1 MRSRIWGLV
10 VASNLLAAASAAD
23 AVEFGLFGTREFRAA
38 SLAAL
43 PQWRGVLERVE
54 AERPRWRECAL
65 DPARCPGR
73 GAAAWRALL
82 KSLDGAPLIEQ
93 LHAVN
98 RFANQYRY
106 KPDEQ
111 NWGKSDHWATPLE
124 FLARSGD
131 CEDYAIFKYLS
142 LRELGVPADRLRLV
156 VLKDTL
162 RDLAHAVLA
171 VRDDDGQIWILDNVT
186 NAVLRHD
193 RLGHYV
199 PYYSVNEEARWAHL
213 GTDSTFTARIDP
225 RLLLGGGRT
234 GTGAP

>member
-10 VASNLLAAASAAD
+10 VASNLLAAASTAD
-23 AVEFGLFGTREFRAA
+23 AVEAGLFGTREFRAS

-54 AERPRWRECAL
+54 QERERWRACAL
-65 DPARCPGR
+65 DPAACPGR
-73 GAAAWRALL
+73 AAAAWRALL
-82 KSLDGAPLIEQ
+82 KSLEGAPLAEQ
-93 LHAVN
+93 LRAVN
-98 RFANQYRY
+98 RFANQQRYR
-106 KPDEQ
+106 PDQE
-111 NWGKSDHWATPLE
+111 NWGRSDYWTTPLE

-142 LRELGVPADRLRLV
+142 LRELGIPAERLRLV
-156 VLKDTL
+156 VLKDTI

-171 VRDDDGQIWILDNVT
+171 VWDEDQIWILDNVT

-199 PYYSVNEEARWAHL
+199 PYYSVNESARWAHVGK
-213 GTDSTFTARIDP
+213 GTTLTARIDP
-225 RLLLGGGRT
+225 RLLLGGSA
-234 GTGAP
+234 GAR

>member
-10 VASNLLAAASAAD
+10 VASNLLAAASTAE
-23 AVEFGLFGTREFRAA
+23 AVEAGLFGTREFRAA

-54 AERPRWRECAL
+54 AERPRWRACAL
-65 DPARCPGR
+65 DPKACPGR

-82 KSLDGAPLIEQ
+82 RGLEGAPLQEQ
-93 LHAVN
+93 LRAIN
-98 RFANQYRY
+98 RFANQFRYRT
-106 KPDEQ
+106 DDQ
-111 NWGKSDHWATPLE
+111 NWGRSDFWSTPFE

-156 VLKDTL
+156 VLKDTI
-162 RDLAHAVLA
+162 RALAHAVLA
-171 VRDDDGQIWILDNVT
+171 VWDDDQIWILDNVT
-186 NAVLRHD
+186 NAILRHD

-199 PYYSVNEEARWAHL
+199 PYYSVNEEARWAHVGSNATL
-213 GTDSTFTARIDP
+213 TARIDP
-225 RLLLGGGRT
+225 RLLLGGRP
-234 GTGAP
+234 GAP

>member
-1 MRSRIWGLV
+1 MRNRIWGLV

-23 AVEFGLFGTREFRAA
+23 AGELGLFGTREFRAS

-54 AERPRWRECAL
+54 AERQRWRECAL
-65 DPARCPGR
+65 DPERCPGR
-73 GAAAWRALL
+73 GMAAWRALL
-82 KSLDGAPLIEQ
+82 KSLEGAPLIEQ
-93 LHAVN
+93 LYAIN

-106 KPDEQ
+106 KPDDR
-111 NWGKSDHWATPLE
+111 NWGRSDYWATPLE

-142 LRELGVPADRLRLV
+142 LRELGVPASRLRLV

-171 VRDDDGQIWILDNVT
+171 VWDDDQIWILDNVT

-199 PYYSVNEEARWAHL
+199 PYYSVNEEARWAHVS
-213 GTDSTFTARIDP
+213 GGATITARIDP
-225 RLLLGGGRT
+225 QLLLGGGTRT
-234 GTGAP
+234 P

>member
-1 MRSRIWGLV
+1 MRNRIWGLV
-10 VASNLLAAASAAD
+10 VASNLLAAASTAAT
-23 AVEFGLFGTREFRAA
+23 VEAGLFGTREFRAA

-54 AERPRWRECAL
+54 AERGRWRACAL
-65 DPARCPGR
+65 DPKACPGR
-73 GAAAWRALL
+73 GVVAWRALL
-82 KSLDGAPLIEQ
+82 EGLEGAPLMEQ
-93 LHAVN
+93 LRAIN
-98 RFANQYRY
+98 RFANQYAYRA
-106 KPDEQ
+106 DQQ
-111 NWGKSDHWATPLE
+111 NWGRSDYWSTPLE

-156 VLKDTL
+156 VLKDTI

-171 VRDDDGQIWILDNVT
+171 VWDEDQIYVLDNVT

-199 PYYSVNEEARWAHL
+199 PYYSVNENARWAHVGSSATL
-213 GTDSTFTARIDP
+213 TARIDP
-225 RLLLGGGRT
+225 RLLLGGR
-234 GTGAP
+234 TGAP

>member
-1 MRSRIWGLV
+1 MRNKIWGLV

-23 AVEFGLFGTREFRAA
+23 AADFGLFGTREFRSS

-54 AERPRWRECAL
+54 AERPRWRACAL
-65 DPARCPGR
+65 DPKRCPNR
-73 GAAAWRALL
+73 AAAAWRALL
-82 KSLDGAPLIEQ
+82 ASLDGAPLIDQ

-98 RFANQYRY
+98 RFANQFRY
-106 KPDEQ
+106 KADEQ
-111 NWGKSDHWATPLE
+111 NWGKSDHWATPFE

-131 CEDYAIFKYLS
+131 CEDYAIVKYLS
-142 LRELGVPADRLRLV
+142 LRELGVPAERMRVV

-171 VRDDDGQIWILDNVT
+171 VRDEEGRIWILDNVT

-213 GTDSTFTARIDP
+213 GQGTVLSARIDP
-225 RLLLGGGRT
+225 RLLLGGG
-234 GTGAP
+234 GKSSP

>member
-1 MRSRIWGLV
+1 MVRSRIWSLV

-23 AVEFGLFGTREFRAA
+23 AGEAALFGTREFRAA

-54 AERPRWRECAL
+54 AERARWRQCA
-65 DPARCPGR
+65 DEPARCPNR
-73 GAAAWRALL
+73 ATAAWRALL
-82 KSLDGAPLIEQ
+82 KSLEGAPFPEQ
-93 LHAVN
+93 LQGVN
-98 RFANQYRY
+98 RFANQFRY
-106 KPDEQ
+106 KPDDQ
-111 NWGKSDHWATPLE
+111 NWGRSDHWSTPLE

-131 CEDYAIFKYLS
+131 CEDYAIIKYVS
-142 LRELGVPADRLRLV
+142 LRELGVPASRLRLV

-171 VRDDDGQIWILDNVT
+171 VWHDDQIYILDNVT

-213 GTDSTFTARIDP
+213 ATGSTLTARIDP
-225 RLLLGGGRT
+225 SLLLGRR
-234 GTGAP
+234 TGAP